1 MATSSG
7 QKFES
12 ARLLAR
18 AVRELERTDARTPG
32 AVRKAVA
39 RAVRA
44 DIGSLP
50 SGKQHKFIQSIAKGF
65 DDALATTYGT
75 TTFVNPRKKAGS
87 FKLRVVAPASER
99 AAAEVVAKAPRSS
112 ERRSSKISTGAPAD
126 EAFAEAMAARAKLA
140 KEGKLLEP
148 AQFQERSG
156 VSRQAIHQQTKTGSL
171 FTVDGPKG
179 VSYYPSFFADTKY
192 DRTAVRRVARALKG
206 LPGGSRW
213 IFFTHPRHSLGG
225 LTPLEVLSGA
235 KPKRREGEAS
245 EGTNI
250 DLAAVLRAAAAYLE
264 E

>member
-1 MATSSG
+1 MPASIS
-7 QKFES
+7 QKSES

-18 AVRELERTDARTPG
+18 AVRELERTDARCPA

-44 DIGSLP
+44 DIDGMP
-50 SGKQHKFIQSIAKGF
+50 SGRQHKFIQAIAKGF
-65 DDALATTYGT
+65 DDALATTSGAT
-75 TTFVNPRKKAGS
+75 TSVNPRTKAGS
-87 FKLRVVAPASER
+87 VKPGSVPASKR
-99 AAAEVVAKAPRSS
+99 IKAEVLARAPRATG
-112 ERRSSKISTGAPAD
+112 RQSSKVASGAPED
-126 EAFAEAMAARAKLA
+126 DAFAEAMSARAKLA
-140 KEGKLLEP
+140 KAGMLLEP

-171 FTVDGPKG
+171 FTVDGPRG

-206 LPGGSRW
+206 LPGGSKW
-213 IFFTHPRHSLGG
+213 TFFTHPRHSLGG

-235 KPKRREGEAS
+235 RPRRREGGSDGA
-245 EGTNI
+245 NI
-250 DLAAVLRAAAAYLE
+250 DLASVLRAAAYME

>member
-1 MATSSG
+1 MPTSSG
-7 QKFES
+7 QRSES
-12 ARLLAR
+12 VRLLAR

-44 DIGSLP
+44 DIGGMP

-65 DDALATTYGT
+65 DDALGGPSGT
-75 TTFVNPRKKAGS
+75 TTVVNPRGKAGS
-87 FKLRVVAPASER
+87 VRPGGVPVTKR
-99 AAAEVVAKAPRSS
+99 AEAEVLPGTPRATG
-112 ERRSSKISTGAPAD
+112 RRSKASSGAPAD
-126 EAFAEAMAARAKLA
+126 DAFAEAMSARAELA

-156 VSRQAIHQQTKTGSL
+156 VSRQAIHQQTQTGSL

-206 LPGGSRW
+206 LPGGSKW

-235 KPKRREGEAS
+235 KPRRREGGSNDAS
-245 EGTNI
+245 V
-250 DLAAVLRAAAAYLE
+250 DLAAVLRAAAAYME